1 MPEAVV
7 LASKD
12 PTKVRAGRIGA
23 EARWGPPGT
32 RTVKIGDLTVEQRRL
47 VLALVD
53 AAKKAPAA
61 TTANAS
67 KEVSS
72 DSSNTTAS

>member
-1 MPEAVV
+1 MPEAV

-23 EARWGPPGT
+23 EARWGPLGT

-53 AAKKAPAA
+53 AAKKAPSA
-61 TTANAS
+61 TTESAQE
-67 KEVSS
+67 EV
-72 DSSNTTAS
+72 DDHARHRTTAS